1 MFYQNNGMTQYDI
14 SDVIYKGA
22 QTDFSCVYVLKN
34 NLEGQIFYVNGI
46 RMIGCNV
53 ITRLII

>member
-1 MFYQNNGMTQYDI
+1 MTQCNI
-14 SDVIYKGA
+14 TDVIYKGA